1 MTADANGAAPAASGP
16 SDAAISASFASVPE
30 LLDELR
36 DGRPI
41 IVVDDEDRENEGD
54 LLIAAE
60 FATTERLAFMI
71 RHTGGIVCL
80 SMPDDRADRLELP
93 PMVAHNTANRETAF
107 TVSIE
112 AREGITTGISAAD
125 RAHTI
130 RMAARDSATA
140 ADFSR
145 PGHVF
150 PLRARNG
157 GVLRRAGHTE
167 AGVDLCRLAGL
178 KPVAAIS
185 ELMHDDGSMMR
196 LPALVAFAREHG
208 LKLGSIA
215 DLIAYRLRVDPF
227 VTRVDEARLPTPWA
241 EFRIVG
247 YHDTLSDQEHVALVL
262 GDVSD
267 DSDDAEPALVR
278 VHSECLTGDAL
289 HSLRCDCGFQRDAA
303 LKAIADAGR
312 GVLIYLRQEGRGIG
326 LVNKIRAYHLQD
338 EGADTVE
345 ANERLGFKADLRDYG
360 VGAQMLRDL
369 GVRRLRLLTNNP
381 RKVVSLQGYGLDVV
395 ERVPLHAGE
404 NPYNELYLATKRAKM
419 GHLGD

>member
-1 MTADANGAAPAASGP
+1 MTSAEATTDAL
-16 SDAAISASFASVPE
+16 DATPLATVPE

-41 IVVDDEDRENEGD
+41 IVVDDEERENEGD
-54 LLIAAE
+54 MVLAAE
-60 FATTERLAFMI
+60 FATAERLAFMI

-80 SMPDDRADRLELP
+80 SMPDEQADRLDLP
-93 PMVAHNTANRETAF
+93 PMVAQNTSRRETAF

-112 AREGITTGISAAD
+112 ASDGITTGISAAD

-130 RMAARDSATA
+130 RLAARDGASAS
-140 ADFSR
+140 DFSR

-150 PLRARNG
+150 PLRARSG

-167 AGVDLCRLAGL
+167 AAVDLCRLAGL
-178 KPVAAIS
+178 APIAAIS

-196 LPALVAFAREHG
+196 LPALRAFAREHG
-208 LKLGSIA
+208 LKVGSIA

-227 VTRVDEARLPTPWA
+227 VARVDEAQLPTPWA
-241 EFRIVG
+241 VFRIVG
-247 YHDTLSDQEHVALVL
+247 YRDTVADKEHVALVL
-262 GDVSD
+262 GEVADG
-267 DSDDAEPALVR
+267 EPVLVR
-278 VHSECLTGDAL
+278 MHSECLTGDAL

-312 GVLIYLRQEGRGIG
+312 GVLVYLRQEGRGIG
-326 LVNKIRAYHLQD
+326 LLNKIRAYHLQD
-338 EGADTVE
+338 DGADTVE
-345 ANERLGFKADLRDYG
+345 ANEQLGFAADLRDYG

-381 RKVVSLQGYGLDVV
+381 RKVVSLQGYGMEVV
-395 ERVPLHAGE
+395 ERVPLHVGV
-404 NPYNELYLATKRAKM
+404 NPYNEVYLATKRAKL

>member
-1 MTADANGAAPAASGP
+1 MSTNPRIAT
-16 SDAAISASFASVPE
+16 VPE

-54 LLIAAE
+54 LVLAAE
-60 FATTERLAFMI
+60 FATTERLAFII

-93 PMVAHNTANRETAF
+93 PMVDRNTSNRETAF
-107 TVSIE
+107 TVTIE
-112 AREGITTGISAAD
+112 AAEGVTTGISAAD

-130 RMAARDSATA
+130 RLAARDGATA

-150 PLRARNG
+150 PLRAKSG

-196 LPALVAFAREHG
+196 LPALLDFADEHG
-208 LKLGSIA
+208 LKVGTIA
-215 DLIAYRLRVDPF
+215 DLIAYRLQVDPF
-227 VTRVDEARLPTPWA
+227 VVRVDEAYLPTPWA
-241 EFRIVG
+241 LFRIVG
-247 YHDTLSDQEHVALVL
+247 YRDTVDDKEHVALVL
-262 GDVSD
+262 GEVD
-267 DSDDAEPALVR
+267 DGDSVLVR
-278 VHSECLTGDAL
+278 MHSECLTGDAL

-312 GVLIYLRQEGRGIG
+312 GVLVYLRQEGRGIG
-326 LVNKIRAYHLQD
+326 LMNKIRAYHLQD
-338 EGADTVE
+338 DGADTVE
-345 ANERLGFKADLRDYG
+345 ANEQLGFAPDLRDYG
-360 VGAQMLRDL
+360 IGAQILRDL

-381 RKVVSLQGYGLDVV
+381 RKVVSLQGYGIDVV

-404 NPYNELYLATKRAKM
+404 NPYNETYLATKRAKM

>member
-1 MTADANGAAPAASGP
+1 MSTNPLIAT
-16 SDAAISASFASVPE
+16 VPE

-54 LLIAAE
+54 LVLAAE
-60 FATTERLAFMI
+60 FATTERLAFII

-80 SMPDDRADRLELP
+80 SMPDDRADRLDLP
-93 PMVAHNTANRETAF
+93 PMVDRNTSNRETAF
-107 TVSIE
+107 TVTIE
-112 AREGITTGISAAD
+112 AAEGVTTGISAAD

-130 RMAARDSATA
+130 RLAARDGATS

-150 PLRARNG
+150 PLRAKSG

-167 AGVDLCRLAGL
+167 AAVDLCRLASL

-196 LPALVAFAREHG
+196 LPALLDFASEHG
-208 LKLGSIA
+208 LKVGTIA
-215 DLIAYRLRVDPF
+215 DLIAYRLQVDPF
-227 VTRVDEARLPTPWA
+227 VVRVDEARLPTPWA
-241 EFRIVG
+241 SFHIVG
-247 YHDTLSDQEHVALVL
+247 YRDTVSDKEHVALVL
-262 GDVSD
+262 GEVD
-267 DSDDAEPALVR
+267 DGESVLVR
-278 VHSECLTGDAL
+278 MHSECLTGDAL

-312 GVLIYLRQEGRGIG
+312 GVLVYLRQEGRGIG
-326 LVNKIRAYHLQD
+326 LMNKIRAYHLQD
-338 EGADTVE
+338 DGADTVE
-345 ANERLGFKADLRDYG
+345 ANEQLGFAPDLRDYG
-360 VGAQMLRDL
+360 IGAQILRDL

-381 RKVVSLQGYGLDVV
+381 RKVVSLQGYGIDVV

-404 NPYNELYLATKRAKM
+404 NPYNETYLATKRAKL